1 MVSVGT
7 VCGKTF
13 VFDDLKQQL
22 RCICGTDAIAK
33 AAGAVTALSLSNDH
47 TYVAMGHESGNIY
60 LYELA
65 RHQAPGRTVLPTTL
79 AAVATGRKEGHLAG
93 ARITA
98 LGFVGAP
105 HGHFVL
111 FVEADDTLRIL
122 GKYTAA
128 KEKPRRDGSSSI
140 LAAEVPPPPRKLVL
154 VGLKPPP
161 RTWHRVRRDED
172 PNMRGCPAWFPST
185 TLQDGAPPTVDGK
198 SNGKA
203 HGRALQPVTKPILV
217 FSWTRTFHLICVRE
231 EKLPP
236 RPGAKEL
243 QGTLVLESGG
253 KWRTEADILTSQWLI
268 VQQLAAVTAS
278 SIEVYVMKTLQR
290 VEHTSLRPQTLIQE
304 AGLYAQAEDDVFTEF
319 RVSGLTR
326 ANYFSS

>member
-1 MVSVGT
+1 QHPRG
-7 VCGKTF
+7 G
-13 VFDDLKQQL
+13 
-22 RCICGTDAIAK
+22 
-33 AAGAVTALSLSNDH
+33 
-47 TYVAMGHESGNIY
+47 
-60 LYELA
+60 
-65 RHQAPGRTVLPTTL
+65 
-79 AAVATGRKEGHLAG
+79 
-93 ARITA
+93 
-98 LGFVGAP
+98 GAP
-105 HGHFVL
+105 PSPVGPAPHPVDAYHVIAL
-111 FVEADDTLRIL
+111 LT
-122 GKYTAA
+122 
-128 KEKPRRDGSSSI
+128 PS
-140 LAAEVPPPPRKLVL
+140 KLVL

-278 SIEVYVMKTLQR
+278 SIEVSDKGKLFLLGRKELQVGSLLLWADRILAFVRDGDFLATVDLCRAVYTGKATGNKLGLPEEPGAMREFVQLDTNSDDREADDYERRRRPCSEQRTTHFLVNCDGTVLLKTFALLAAPGVGPPR
-290 VEHTSLRPQTLIQE
+290 RAHT
-304 AGLYAQAEDDVFTEF
+304 
-319 RVSGLTR
+319 
-326 ANYFSS
+326 